1 MSDSLLAALAPLLTR
16 AAAFVEANPVLKAEV
31 ATAARALV
39 AWAEPPAPTVALAP
53 VVVPVEPVAVHA
65 PPVIT
70 PVVPPVVE
78 LPTAPRESVLDQL
91 ILPVPISARS
101 SVVLP
106 PAHTPAPVGDH
117 SREFVPLPLATVAA
131 RCRLKA
137 AAAKI
142 MARKATGVTDTAAEE
157 ETLRTQAEVIPDCGL
172 WMLDPHGY
180 PKSKAVWDDLAGGF
194 QVVAASADLL
204 RVWVGNGPEMAVGQE
219 VLTHAAEAQSM
230 LLYAVADVGWV
241 SRDHEQVQMFVHIR
255 ELGKQHQI
263 YVPRFLRREDPA
275 DPKNWPNL
283 AERLKALS
291 ARFKPITGMPS
302 ANGTP
307 AGDPVKVRKKALD
320 NLRFKLRK
328 LADDPSALGD
338 EWPRVVELLDQA
350 VSAGVPPSSLELREL
365 LLPVYDNVPDDLPTT
380 VGAERVFRA
389 IELYRDS
396 QAAAVEPPDAPPTL
410 SAEVM
415 RAREL
420 LAGKELVLIGGQ
432 RRPHH
437 VANLRTAL
445 GLADVRW
452 LSTPD
457 HTSFTFFE
465 PDIARPDVAA
475 VVLAIRWSNHDYAE
489 VQRYCDKYG
498 KPLIRLRAGYN
509 PNQVAHHLLTQA
521 GERLAAMAKA
531 AASEGFAAGL

>member
-1 MSDSLLAALAPLLTR
+1 MNESLLAALQPLLAR
-16 AAAFVEANPVLKAEV
+16 ASAFLQANPDLRGELA
-31 ATAARALV
+31 AAARAFAGWVEQPPAVPEPTPAVVTAAAVV
-39 AWAEPPAPTVALAP
+39 AAHPPVEPPPAPK
-53 VVVPVEPVAVHA
+53 
-65 PPVIT
+65 
-70 PVVPPVVE
+70 
-78 LPTAPRESVLDQL
+78 ESVLDQL

-106 PAHTPAPVGDH
+106 PVSTPAPVGEH
-117 SREFVPLPLATVAA
+117 GREFIPLPLATVAA

-142 MARKATGVTDTAAEE
+142 MARKAGGATDTATEE
-157 ETLRTQAEVIPDCGL
+157 ETLRKQADDIPDCGL

-194 QVVAASADLL
+194 LVVATAADLL
-204 RVWVGNGPEMAVGQE
+204 RAWAGNGPDLAVGQE

-283 AERLKALS
+283 AERLKALVG
-291 ARFKPITGMPS
+291 RFKPVAGVAV
-302 ANGTP
+302 ANG
-307 AGDPVKVRKKALD
+307 AVNDPVKVRQKALG
-320 NLRFKLRK
+320 NLKFKLRK
-328 LADDPSALGD
+328 LADDPAALAD

-350 VSAGVPPSSLELREL
+350 VSAGVPPSSLDLREL

-396 QAAAVEPPDAPPTL
+396 LAVVGEAEEEPTP
-410 SAEVM
+410 SAEVL
-415 RAREL
+415 RAKEL
-420 LAGKELVLIGGQ
+420 LGGKELVMIGGQ

-437 VANLRTAL
+437 VAALRAAL

-452 LSTPD
+452 LTTPD

-465 PDIARPDVAA
+465 PDIARPDVSV

-489 VQRYCDKYG
+489 VQRYCEKYG
-498 KPLIRLRAGYN
+498 KPLVRLRAGYN
-509 PNQVAHHLLTQA
+509 PNQVAHHILTQA
-521 GERLAAMAKA
+521 GERLSAMAKA
-531 AASEGFAAGL
+531 AASEGFSAGL